1 MYNYEVATGAERE
14 LMARFYKACG
24 STPLLHLAA
33 AVAGLLVMNFPE
45 VVTQVVTS
53 TMTPG
58 RLVETVQ
65 LVREA
70 EVPAM
75 VWRELKE
82 MELIPREFPIS

>member
-1 MYNYEVATGAERE
+1 
-14 LMARFYKACG
+14 
-24 STPLLHLAA
+24 
-33 AVAGLLVMNFPE
+33 MNKTHPQ